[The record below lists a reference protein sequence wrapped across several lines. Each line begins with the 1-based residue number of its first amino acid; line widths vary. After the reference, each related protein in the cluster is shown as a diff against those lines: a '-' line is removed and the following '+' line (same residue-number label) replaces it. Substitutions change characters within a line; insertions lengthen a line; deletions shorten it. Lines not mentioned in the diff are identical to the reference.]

1 MDKLYV
7 LIATEKRNHLTKLF
21 LTKIS
26 MSFLWSEIQSH
37 LIGMGHSSTLNK
49 IRNKEELAERI
60 ASVFLAKCKPL
71 ETMRTAA
78 LSQAVHDDL
87 NDYAL
92 PDDYNSFIDLIP
104 QANRST
110 WDMAY
115 RRNAGIFDLQKAIK
129 NRVVSIEGS
138 EGTKIIRI
146 NWKSRNPVVANAMES
161 LTANGTWSA
170 VAGASG
176 LLADEIIK
184 RKGNASIRFDVAA
197 TGDGIDNDDMTAVDL
212 TDEDE
217 IGDLLFDLYIKNS
230 ADLANVNSVTGIWG
244 NNLTTTFWT
253 GVAQTTQADGS
264 ALQVGWNE
272 IKIPWSTATE
282 TGTVAPAT
290 VDSLKFTFNVDAAI
304 GDLRID
310 NVRFSIGRNFDL
322 KYYSKYLFKSSAGTY
337 LSKPTSDTDNVLVDN
352 DSLPIFLF
360 EYLKGMAQQ
369 VEGTDGAFDITYS
382 EAQLKDLYPYF
393 RSEFPDQRKKTAAQ
407 YGGVRWNN
415 RR

>member
-1 MDKLYV
+1 
-7 LIATEKRNHLTKLF
+7 
-21 LTKIS
+21 
-26 MSFLWSEIQSH
+26 
-37 LIGMGHSSTLNK
+37 
-49 IRNKEELAERI
+49 
-60 ASVFLAKCKPL
+60 
-71 ETMRTAA
+71 MRTAA

-104 QANRST
+104 QSNRT
-110 WDMAY
+110 MWDMAY

-146 NWKSRNPVVANAMES
+146 NWKSRSPIVANAMES
-161 LTANGTWSA
+161 LTDNGTWSA
-170 VAGASG
+170 VATASG

-197 TGDGIDNDDMTAVDL
+197 TGDGIDNDDMAAVDL
-212 TDEDE
+212 TNEDE

-230 ADLANVNSVTGIWG
+230 TDLANINSVTGIWG

-272 IKIPWSTATE
+272 VKIPWSTATE

-290 VDSLKFTFNVDAAI
+290 VDSLKFTFNIDAAI

-322 KYYSKYLFKSSAGTY
+322 KYYSKYLFKNSSGAY
-337 LSKPTSDTDNVLVDN
+337 LSKPSSDTDTVLVDN

-360 EYLKGMAQQ
+360 EYLKGMAHQ
-369 VEGTDGAFDITYS
+369 VEGTDGAFDITFA

-393 RSEFPDQRKKTAAQ
+393 RSEFPDQRKKTASQ

-415 RR
+415 IR